1 MATTSLWKVVN
12 RVDHV
17 VNYATDKDKT
27 KNEYY
32 NKFNNFYSIRDLLSY
47 VTNPNKT
54 EKQFFTTGINC
65 KVEDA
70 VKQMEFTK
78 ENIKKK
84 MAY

>member
-32 NKFNNFYSIRDLLSY
+32 NQFNNFYSVRDLLSY
-47 VTNPNKT
+47 ATNPDKT
-54 EKQFFTTGINC
+54 EKQFFTIGINC

-70 VKQMEFTK
+70 VKQM
-78 ENIKKK
+78 
-84 MAY
+84 